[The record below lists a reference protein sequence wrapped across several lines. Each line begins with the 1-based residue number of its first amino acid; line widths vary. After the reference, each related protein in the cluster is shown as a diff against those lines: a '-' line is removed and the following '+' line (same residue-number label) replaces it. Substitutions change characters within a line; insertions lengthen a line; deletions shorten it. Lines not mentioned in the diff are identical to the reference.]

1 MNKLL
6 VLLLLFISL
15 KSYSCSCAGVPAINK
30 NWDSANEIFI
40 GEITKVDTLLYGNN
54 GEKIYSYTCRIL
66 KSFKS
71 EIYPT
76 REFRTIL
83 SQSSASCDF
92 MFQIG
97 KTYLIYAKEES
108 QTLACSICSR
118 TNLLENVEK
127 EELQT
132 LEELY
137 QEYKSDINGVRTI
150 KFENNISYQIGLVE
164 NAYQEKL
171 KSKEKTIYIL
181 LSLITVLIVLVVIL
195 LLKRKNIR

>member
-118 TNLLENVEK
+118 TKILKNVEK

-137 QEYKSDINGVRTI
+137 QEYKSDTNSDRTI
-150 KFENNISYQIGLVE
+150 KFENNISYQIGLIE

-195 LLKRKNIR
+195 LLKRKNSR